1 MKTQLRKFTFP
12 YKTGILI
19 FSTVMIFTPIIIL
32 SIIGTKNILY
42 ISPIVLRLILFI
54 PSFFAAIGFIYCTLG
69 YHFQILRGDELKLR
83 IHLEALNIAF
93 TTMLV
98 FMFGLIF
105 VFIIFFPNQLNY
117 LLIYLAVI
125 GIIAYELGVIFV
137 NRKYR

>member
-1 MKTQLRKFTFP
+1 MKTQLKKFTFP

-32 SIIGTKNILY
+32 SIIGTKNILE

-54 PSFFAAIGFIYCTLG
+54 PTLFAAIGFIYCTLG

>member
-1 MKTQLRKFTFP
+1 MKNFTYP
-12 YKTGILI
+12 YKSLVLI
-19 FSTVMIFTPIIIL
+19 FSTAILFFPLIYIGSLSFEHITSSNPII
-32 SIIGTKNILY
+32 
-42 ISPIVLRLILFI
+42 LRLILI
-54 PSFFAAIGFIYCTLG
+54 VSTLISAIGFIYCTLG

-93 TTMLV
+93 TTSLV
-98 FMFGLIF
+98 VLFALIF
-105 VFIIFFPNQLNY
+105 VFLNFYPTQLNY

>member
-1 MKTQLRKFTFP
+1 MKTQLKKFTFP

-19 FSTVMIFTPIIIL
+19 LSTVMIFTPIIIL

-42 ISPIVLRLILFI
+42 ISPIVARLILFI
-54 PSFFAAIGFIYCTLG
+54 PALFAAIGFIYCTLG

>member
-1 MKTQLRKFTFP
+1 MKTQLKKFTFP

-19 FSTVMIFTPIIIL
+19 FSTVMIFTPLIIL
-32 SIIGTKNILY
+32 SIIGPKNILY
-42 ISPIVLRLILFI
+42 ISPIAARLILFV
-54 PSFFAAIGFIYCTLG
+54 PPLLAAIGFIYCTLG

-98 FMFGLIF
+98 FLFALIF
-105 VFIIFFPNQLNY
+105 IFLNFFPTQFNY
-117 LLIYLAVI
+117 LLVYLAVI

>member
-1 MKTQLRKFTFP
+1 MKNHLKNFSFP
-12 YKTGILI
+12 YKTSVLIFSTILI
-19 FSTVMIFTPIIIL
+19 FSPLVIFT
-32 SIIGTKNILY
+32 IIGTDNLTEMN
-42 ISPIVLRLILFI
+42 PIVGRLILLI
-54 PSFFAAIGFIYCTLG
+54 STLFAATGFIYCTLG

-93 TTMLV
+93 TTSLV
-98 FMFGLIF
+98 FLFALIF
-105 VFIIFFPNQLNY
+105 VFINFYQTQLNY

>member
-19 FSTVMIFTPIIIL
+19 FSTVMIFTPLIIL
-32 SIIGTKNILY
+32 SIIGTKNILE

-54 PSFFAAIGFIYCTLG
+54 PTLFAAIGFIYCTLG